1 MNRRADL
8 CADPAFNAA
17 VLAVRRAGKA
27 VTGAETSDA
36 DARLIALAA
45 LSAFAR
51 ADGLTDPSIGRLMRY
66 ASNSAQRLSNASG
79 QPVS

>member
-17 VLAVRRAGKA
+17 VLAVRRAGA
-27 VTGAETSDA
+27 DTSDA

-45 LSAFAR
+45 LSAFAK
-51 ADGLTDPSIGRLMRY
+51 AGGLTDPSIGRLMRY
-66 ASNSAQRLSNASG
+66 ASDSAQCLSNASG

>member
-17 VLAVRRAGKA
+17 VLAVRRAGTDA
-27 VTGAETSDA
+27 DTLDA

-45 LSAFAR
+45 LSAFAK
-51 ADGLTDPSIGRLMRY
+51 AGGLTDPGIGRLMRY
-66 ASNSAQRLSNASG
+66 ASDSAQCLSNASG